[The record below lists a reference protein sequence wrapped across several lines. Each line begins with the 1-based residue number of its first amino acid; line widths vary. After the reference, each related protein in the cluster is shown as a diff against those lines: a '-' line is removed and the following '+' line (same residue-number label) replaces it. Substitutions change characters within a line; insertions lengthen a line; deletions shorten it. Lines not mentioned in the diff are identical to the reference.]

1 MTPPFSARR
10 FLWLVALSSVLAMS
24 AIGAETT
31 TSTRAS
37 GQPNI
42 LWIMSDDH
50 AVTGVGAYGGRL
62 ASLNPTPNIDRLARE
77 GARLTNAFCTN
88 SICTPARATLLTG
101 QYSHVNGVR
110 TLNDPLPIERQI
122 LPQRIKEAGYLTAII
137 GKWHLHEEPAS
148 FDYYCVLP
156 GQ

>member
-1 MTPPFSARR
+1 MTLPSSAPR
-10 FLWLVALSSVLAMS
+10 FLRLMALSTILAMS

-50 AVTGVGAYGGRL
+50 AVTGLGAYGGRL
-62 ASLNPTPNIDRLARE
+62 AGLNPTPNIDRLAKE
-77 GARLTNAFCTN
+77 GVRLTNAFCTN

-110 TLNDPLPIERQI
+110 TLNDPLPVERQT
-122 LPQRIKEAGYLTAII
+122 LPSLIKAAGYLTAMI